1 LRPKVIVLDLDKVLW
16 DHYNVSDLT
25 PPFRR
30 ISERMIE
37 DRWGEIVTLRDDVRE
52 FLSFA
57 KSRGIKLSTC
67 SWNHFDKAL
76 EVLKAF
82 ELDHYFD
89 LLMIEPHPEK
99 QLMMERILSS
109 LGVREEEVVFVDD
122 RDYMLEKV
130 RSKFPRIKT
139 IRFHP
144 AGDCFSFRELMKL
157 IGD

>member
-16 DHYNVSDLT
+16 DHHNVSELT

-37 DRWGEIVTLRDDVRE
+37 DRFGEVVTLRDDVRE

-57 KSRGIKLSTC
+57 KRRGIKLSTC

-82 ELDHYFD
+82 DLDKYFD

-99 QLMMERILSS
+99 QLMMERILGS
-109 LGVREEEVVFVDD
+109 LGVREEEVVYVDD

-130 RSKFPRIKT
+130 RSKFPKIIT

-144 AGDCFSFRELMKL
+144 AGDCFSFRKLMEL